1 MEATQVYTNALDDS
15 WGVILKAT
23 DGLTQ
28 DELAKRP
35 TDQANSIA
43 WMLWHMT
50 RVEDAIVS
58 GRLTGQP
65 QAWVAQ
71 KWHQRFGM
79 PDDTQATGGR
89 QTAED
94 VAAFQAPSRDAM
106 LGYASAVRDTTR
118 SYLQKVTSEDLDEQ
132 VEWFRGGTAPKS
144 RFLDLVLKEHQQ
156 HAGQIAYVR
165 GLIRGMDGIF

>member
-1 MEATQVYTNALDDS
+1 MELTDIIRFTFERVWTTVDYALE
-15 WGVILKAT
+15 
-23 DGLTQ
+23 GLT
-28 DELAKRP
+28 DEDIARRP
-35 TDQANSIA
+35 NGHSNSIGWIA
-43 WMLWHMT
+43 WHMA
-50 RVEDAIVS
+50 RVEDRWFQMV
-58 GRLTGQP
+58 LQEKP
-65 QAWVAQ
+65 QLWESEWAG
-71 KWHQRFGM
+71 KLGM
-79 PDDTQATGGR
+79 PADTQATGGR